1 LGLEIKHLSNDCSIV
16 KVSQQRGKNGQVE
29 AYAKTDAG
37 LREIDLDPPLA
48 KMLRD
53 FIGDRKQ
60 GYLFQTKNGTM
71 LNPQNIYRVALG
83 TVLKQIGR
91 KSVRYH
97 AFRRFRES
105 VLLRSE
111 CRDILINF
119 WMGHADSEMS
129 SRYGMQLLE
138 DVAFRQEWAK
148 KVGLGFDLP
157 TNETS
162 QFGLRGLQTAE
173 SLKQTEAA

>member
-1 LGLEIKHLSNDCSIV
+1 METSVG
-16 KVSQQRGKNGQVE
+16 
-29 AYAKTDAG
+29 
-37 LREIDLDPPLA
+37 
-48 KMLRD
+48 
-53 FIGDRKQ
+53 
-60 GYLFQTKNGTM
+60 
-71 LNPQNIYRVALG
+71 
-83 TVLKQIGR
+83 
-91 KSVRYH
+91 VRYH

-111 CRDILINF
+111 CRYILINF
-119 WMGHADSEMS
+119 WMGHADAEMS

-157 TNETS
+157 MNEPS
-162 QFGLRGLQTAE
+162 LIGLRGLQTAE